1 MALNPIQILINAKDE
16 ASAVFGRLQT
26 KVAAVGVAIAGYF
39 GIKTFGSAVK
49 SAADFEAAM
58 SRVEAATGAS
68 GAELKALEKAA
79 SDAGANTKFKAVEAA
94 AALENLAKAGLDTT
108 QSIKTLGPVLNLAAA
123 ADVEL
128 ATAAEYVTKAVMGMG
143 LSFDD
148 AGRVADVLAMGASAT
163 NTSVAGLAQS
173 LSYAAPIAQSVGLTL
188 EQTTAIMGKM
198 ADAGIDAS
206 RSGTSLANILAQFS
220 DPSSAFKKELA
231 ALGITT
237 NDFNEALR
245 QLEAAGDK
253 GKNAIQSVGLNAGP
267 ALQSLINQGMGS
279 VDSLSQK
286 LRDAG
291 GSAAEAAKVMQNN
304 FNGSIDGL
312 ESSWENLK
320 KALAAP
326 VLPVLTQGINDL
338 ATAFRASVSDGTIGR
353 FGQIIKTAFENGIQ
367 GVKTFIA
374 SFDVEAIIAKF
385 QSWAASA
392 GDTFTKITQYAQTA
406 GGVVQVV
413 WGAMSTGANVVMAVI
428 YKVAEAFAGVASNV
442 QAGLAVLYEGMSK
455 ITFGPISAAYKKAA
469 DEIRISAGATGAV
482 TQAFAD
488 QAAAAFDRAAGSA
501 ETLRAGFGAL
511 AADATPTAE
520 AAKTV
525 AAAADTIAQS
535 AENAAQAQD
544 NQTQA
549 AIKNKAAAEDNA
561 AAIQLLLTQ
570 YADLVDKGDLKAA
583 EAVMGQVNERM
594 SAGATEAK
602 SSAQAIATLRQEYD
616 VLIAKGD
623 LQAAVQKLQEINQQ
637 LHATDGASA
646 AARAG
651 IATVGD
657 AFKLLGI
664 TSTEA
669 MRNTAKQSRAAYDVI
684 RDSGTASARDVREAF
699 RVAAQSAIDAAD
711 GIAPAWVQ
719 AEAAQRGYVVQVD
732 ESGKSVL
739 KLASEIKSATTAT
752 GNLQGAWRGV
762 GSAID
767 SAVAK
772 AKQLGTDGE
781 EIKDQISAA
790 NGGSFSAQAYA
801 QQAKDVQ
808 ELDAWWEQWSAD
820 YARKNAKLGGT
831 SISMSRYW
839 FEVQKAQYENARR
852 DLEMQDRIQ
861 QSAEV
866 RRGNAGT
873 GAAGQSGGGAT
884 YVSNITLPGGGGTRQ
899 LRFADAASQ
908 SAAEQLLRE
917 LAQAKGAAS

>member
-1 MALNPIQILINAKDE
+1 MALKPIQILINAKDE

-39 GIKTFGSAVK
+39 GIQAFGSAVK

-68 GAELKALEKAA
+68 GKELQALQKAA
-79 SDAGANTKFKAVEAA
+79 SDAGANTQFTASQAA
-94 AALENLAKAGLDTT
+94 NALENLAKAGLNST
-108 QSIKTLGPVLNLAAA
+108 QSVQALNPVLNLAAA

-148 AGRVADVLAMGASAT
+148 AGRVADVLAKGANAS
-163 NTSVAGLAQS
+163 NSSVTSLSEA
-173 LSYAAPIAQSVGLTL
+173 LSYAAPIAQTVGLTL
-188 EQTTAIMGKM
+188 EETTAIMGKL

-245 QLEAAGDK
+245 QLEASGDK
-253 GKNAIQSVGLNAGP
+253 GKNAIRAVGLEAGP
-267 ALQSLINQGMGS
+267 ALQSLLNQGMGS
-279 VDSLSQK
+279 VDALAEK
-286 LRDAG
+286 LRNAE
-291 GSAAEAAKVMQNN
+291 GSAAAAAKVMQDNLQ
-304 FNGSIDGL
+304 GSIKGL
-312 ESSWENLK
+312 GSAWESVQN
-320 KALAAP
+320 ALMTP
-326 VLPVLTQGINDL
+326 VLPVLTQGVDDL
-338 ATAFRASVSDGTIGR
+338 ANAFRASVSDGTIDR

-367 GVKTFIA
+367 GIKAFLA

-385 QSWAASA
+385 QAWAASA
-392 GDTFTKITQYAQTA
+392 GDTFGKIAQYAQTA

-442 QAGLAVLYEGMSK
+442 QSGIALILDGLAKV
-455 ITFGPISAAYKKAA
+455 TFGGLSASFKAAA

-482 TQAFAD
+482 AQAFSD

-520 AAKTV
+520 AVKTV
-525 AAAADTIAQS
+525 AAATDELAQS
-535 AENAAQAQD
+535 ADNAAQAQL

-549 AIKNKAAAEDNA
+549 ATNNQAAAASNA
-561 AAIQLLLTQ
+561 AA
-570 YADLVDKGDLKAA
+570 VAA
-583 EAVMGQVNERM
+583 
-594 SAGATEAK
+594 
-602 SSAQAIATLRQEYD
+602 LRQEYAE
-616 VLIAKGD
+616 LIARGD
-623 LQAAVQKLQEINQQ
+623 LTAAGQKLQEINQQ
-637 LHATDGASA
+637 LNATTGASA

-657 AFKLLGI
+657 AFKLLGL

-669 MRNTAKQSRAAYDVI
+669 LRNTAEQSRAAYDVI
-684 RDSGTASARDVREAF
+684 RESGTASARDVREAF
-699 RVAAQSAIDAAD
+699 RIAAQAAIDAAD
-711 GIAPAWVQ
+711 GVAPAWVR
-719 AEAAQRGYVVQVD
+719 AEAGMRGYAVQVD
-732 ESGKSVL
+732 QSGKAVL
-739 KLASEIKSATTAT
+739 KLASEINAATAAT

-781 EIKDQISAA
+781 EIKDQIGAA

-808 ELDAWWEQWSAD
+808 ELDAWWEEWSAD

-861 QSAEV
+861 QSAAV
-866 RRGNAGT
+866 RRGNAGS
-873 GAAGQSGGGAT
+873 GVAGQPGGSGGGAT

-908 SAAEQLLRE
+908 GAAEQLLRD

>member
-1 MALNPIQILINAKDE
+1 MAFKPLQIIIGAKDE

-26 KVAAVGVAIAGYF
+26 KIAAVGVAVAGYF
-39 GIKTFGSAVK
+39 GIKAFGGAVK

-68 GAELKALEKAA
+68 GKELEALKKAA
-79 SDAGANTKFKAVEAA
+79 SDAGANTQFTASQAA
-94 AALENLAKAGLDTT
+94 NALENLAKAGLSST
-108 QSIKTLGPVLNLAAA
+108 QSVQALNPVLNLAAA

-148 AGRVADVLAMGASAT
+148 AGRVADVLAKGANAT
-163 NTSVAGLAQS
+163 NSSVTSLSEA
-173 LSYAAPIAQSVGLTL
+173 LSYAAPIAQTVGLTL
-188 EQTTAIMGKM
+188 EETTAIMGKL

-245 QLEAAGDK
+245 QLEASGDK
-253 GKNAIQSVGLNAGP
+253 GKAAILAVGLNAGP
-267 ALQSLINQGMGS
+267 ALQSLLNQGMGS
-279 VDSLSQK
+279 VDALAEK
-286 LRDAG
+286 LRNAE
-291 GSAAEAAKVMQNN
+291 GSAAAAAKVMQDNLQ
-304 FNGSIDGL
+304 GSMKGL
-312 ESSWENLK
+312 GSAWEAVET
-320 KALAAP
+320 ALMTP
-326 VLPVLTQGINDL
+326 VLPVLTQGITDL
-338 ATAFRASVSDGTIGR
+338 ANAFRASVSDGTIGR

-367 GVKTFIA
+367 GIKTFLA

-385 QSWAASA
+385 QAWAASA
-392 GDTFTKITQYAQTA
+392 GDTFGKIVQYAQTA

-442 QAGLAVLYEGMSK
+442 QSGIALILDGLAKV
-455 ITFGPISAAYKKAA
+455 TFGGLSASFKAAA
-469 DEIRISAGATGAV
+469 DEIRLSAGATGAV
-482 TQAFAD
+482 AQAFSD
-488 QAAAAFDRAAGSA
+488 QAAAAFDRAAGGA

-520 AAKTV
+520 AVKTV
-525 AAAADTIAQS
+525 AAAADELAQS
-535 AENAAQAQD
+535 ADNAAQAQL

-549 AIKNKAAAEDNA
+549 AINHQAAMA
-561 AAIQLLLTQ
+561 
-570 YADLVDKGDLKAA
+570 
-583 EAVMGQVNERM
+583 
-594 SAGATEAK
+594 
-602 SSAQAIATLRQEYD
+602 SSATSVAALRQEYAD
-616 VLIAKGD
+616 LIARGD
-623 LQAAVQKLQEINQQ
+623 LTAAGQKLQEINRH
-637 LHATDGASA
+637 LGESNDAVAKA
-646 AARAG
+646 KAG

-664 TSTEA
+664 TSSDA
-669 MRNTAKQSRAAYDVI
+669 LKNTAIQARAAFEKVKE
-684 RDSGTASARDVREAF
+684 SGSSTARDMREAF
-699 RVAAQSAIDAAD
+699 RVTAQAIINANDGQADSWVRSQAAAH
-711 GIAPAWVQ
+711 
-719 AEAAQRGYVVQVD
+719 GYVLQVD

-739 KLASEIKSATTAT
+739 KLASEINNATDAT
-752 GNLQGAWRGV
+752 GKLQGAWRGV

-781 EIKDQISAA
+781 EIKDQIGAA

-861 QSAEV
+861 QSAAT
-866 RRGNAGT
+866 RRGNADP
-873 GAAGQSGGGAT
+873 GAAGQPGGSGGGAT

-899 LRFADAASQ
+899 VRFADAASQ

>member
-1 MALNPIQILINAKDE
+1 MAFKPLQIIIGAKDE

-26 KVAAVGVAIAGYF
+26 KIAAVGVAVAGYF
-39 GIKTFGSAVK
+39 GIKTFGGAVK

-68 GAELKALEKAA
+68 GKELEALKKAA
-79 SDAGANTKFKAVEAA
+79 SDAGANTQFTASQAA
-94 AALENLAKAGLDTT
+94 NALENLAKAGLSST
-108 QSIKTLGPVLNLAAA
+108 QSVQALNPVLNLAAA

-148 AGRVADVLAMGASAT
+148 AGRVADVLAKGANAT
-163 NTSVAGLAQS
+163 NSSVTSLSEA
-173 LSYAAPIAQSVGLTL
+173 LSYAAPIAQTVGLTL
-188 EQTTAIMGKM
+188 EETTAIMGKL

-245 QLEAAGDK
+245 QLEASGDK
-253 GKNAIQSVGLNAGP
+253 GKAAILAVGLSAGP
-267 ALQSLINQGMGS
+267 ALQSLLNQGMGS
-279 VDSLSQK
+279 VDALADK
-286 LRDAG
+286 LRNAE
-291 GSAAEAAKVMQNN
+291 GSAAAAAKVMQDNLQ
-304 FNGSIDGL
+304 GSIKGL
-312 ESSWENLK
+312 GSAWEAVET
-320 KALAAP
+320 ALMTP
-326 VLPVLTQGINDL
+326 VLPVLTQGVTDL
-338 ATAFRASVSDGTIGR
+338 ANAFRASVSDGTIDR

-385 QSWAASA
+385 QALAASA

-442 QAGLAVLYEGMSK
+442 QSGIALILDGLAKV
-455 ITFGPISAAYKKAA
+455 TFGGLSASFKAAA

-488 QAAAAFDRAAGSA
+488 QAAAAFDRAAGGA
-501 ETLRAGFGAL
+501 ETLRAGFSAL
-511 AADATPTAE
+511 AVDSTPTAE

-535 AENAAQAQD
+535 AENAAQAQA

-549 AIKNKAAAEDNA
+549 AINNQAANASNA
-561 AAIQLLLTQ
+561 AAVAALRSE
-570 YADLVDKGDLKAA
+570 YADLVARGDLTAA
-583 EAVMGQVNERM
+583 G
-594 SAGATEAK
+594 
-602 SSAQAIATLRQEYD
+602 
-616 VLIAKGD
+616 
-623 LQAAVQKLQEINQQ
+623 QKLQEINQQ
-637 LHATDGASA
+637 LHATAGASA

-669 MRNTAKQSRAAYDVI
+669 MRNTAEQSHAAYEVV
-684 RDSGTASARDVREAF
+684 RESGTASARDVREAF
-699 RVAAQSAIDAAD
+699 FKAAQAAIDAAD
-711 GIAPAWVQ
+711 GVAPAWVR
-719 AEAAQRGYVVQVD
+719 AEAGMRGYAVQVD
-732 ESGKSVL
+732 QSGKTVL
-739 KLASEIKSATTAT
+739 KLASEINAATDAT
-752 GNLQGAWRGV
+752 GNLQGAWNGV
-762 GSAID
+762 GAAIED
-767 SAVAK
+767 AAEKAKRLKKESDDAAEAAEAADRERRRLAAVKIDTQRETYEQAKASGLSESQALAVMNEFWQNGNKVGWNTGGYGETWGYLVAK
-772 AKQLGTDGE
+772 KIDELVLANAKQRAAE
-781 EIKDQISAA
+781 EARGPTQPITTPTTTQQP
-790 NGGSFSAQAYA
+790 GG
-801 QQAKDVQ
+801 
-808 ELDAWWEQWSAD
+808 
-820 YARKNAKLGGT
+820 
-831 SISMSRYW
+831 
-839 FEVQKAQYENARR
+839 
-852 DLEMQDRIQ
+852 
-861 QSAEV
+861 
-866 RRGNAGT
+866 
-873 GAAGQSGGGAT
+873 GGGAT
-884 YVSNITLPGGGGTRQ
+884 YVSNITLPGGKTAQ
-899 LRFADAASQ
+899 VRFADAASQ

-917 LAQAKGAAS
+917 LAQAKGVAS

>member
-1 MALNPIQILINAKDE
+1 MALKPIQILINAKDE

-39 GIKTFGSAVK
+39 GIQLFKDAVQ

-68 GAELKALEKAA
+68 GKELQALQKAA
-79 SDAGANTKFKAVEAA
+79 SDAGANTQFTASQAA
-94 AALENLAKAGLDTT
+94 NALENLAKAGLNST
-108 QSIKTLGPVLNLAAA
+108 QSVQALNPVLSLAAA

-148 AGRVADVLAMGASAT
+148 AGRVADVLAKGANAS
-163 NTSVAGLAQS
+163 NTSVSGLAEA
-173 LSYAAPIAQSVGLTL
+173 LSYTAPIAQTAGVSL
-188 EQTTAIMGKM
+188 EETVAIIGKL
-198 ADAGIDAS
+198 ADSGIDAS
-206 RSGTSLANILAQFS
+206 RAGTALNSILAQFS
-220 DPSSAFKKELA
+220 DPSSSFKKELA

-245 QLEAAGDK
+245 QLEASGDK
-253 GKNAIQSVGLNAGP
+253 GKNAIRAVGLEAGP
-267 ALQSLINQGMGS
+267 ALQSLLNQGMGS
-279 VDSLSQK
+279 VDALAEK
-286 LRDAG
+286 LRNAE
-291 GSAAEAAKVMQNN
+291 GSAAAAAKVMQDNLQ
-304 FNGSIDGL
+304 GSIKGL
-312 ESSWENLK
+312 GSAWESVQNTLMT
-320 KALAAP
+320 P
-326 VLPVLTQGINDL
+326 VLPVLTQGVNDL
-338 ATAFRASVSDGTIGR
+338 ANAFRASVSDGTIDR

-374 SFDVEAIIAKF
+374 SFDIEAIVAKF
-385 QSWAASA
+385 QTFATSA
-392 GDTFTKITQYAQTA
+392 GDTFGKIVQYAQTA

-442 QAGLAVLYEGMSK
+442 QSGIALILDGLAKV
-455 ITFGPISAAYKKAA
+455 TFGGLSASFKAAA

-482 TQAFAD
+482 AQAFSD

-511 AADATPTAE
+511 AADSTPTAE
-520 AAKTV
+520 AVKTV
-525 AAAADTIAQS
+525 AAATDELAQS
-535 AENAAQAQD
+535 AESTAQAQL
-544 NQTQA
+544 NQLQA
-549 AIKNKAAAEDNA
+549 AINHQAAMASSATSVA
-561 AAIQLLLTQ
+561 ALRQE
-570 YADLVDKGDLKAA
+570 YADLVARGDLTAA
-583 EAVMGQVNERM
+583 G
-594 SAGATEAK
+594 
-602 SSAQAIATLRQEYD
+602 
-616 VLIAKGD
+616 
-623 LQAAVQKLQEINQQ
+623 QKLQEINQQ
-637 LHATDGASA
+637 LNATTGASA

-669 MRNTAKQSRAAYDVI
+669 LRNTAEQSRAAYDVI
-684 RDSGTASARDVREAF
+684 RESGTASARDVREAF
-699 RVAAQSAIDAAD
+699 RIAAQAAIDAAD
-711 GIAPAWVQ
+711 GIAPAWVR
-719 AEAAQRGYVVQVD
+719 AEAAQRGYVVQVN
-732 ESGKSVL
+732 ESGKSVI
-739 KLASEIKSATTAT
+739 KLASEINNATAAT

-767 SAVAK
+767 SAAAK

-852 DLEMQDRIQ
+852 DLEMQERIQ
-861 QSAEV
+861 QSAAV

-873 GAAGQSGGGAT
+873 GAAGQPGGSGGGAT

-908 SAAEQLLRE
+908 GAAEQLLRD

>member
-1 MALNPIQILINAKDE
+1 MALKPIQILINAKDE

-26 KVAAVGVAIAGYF
+26 KIAAVGVAVAGYF
-39 GIKTFGSAVK
+39 GIQAFDSAVK

-68 GAELKALEKAA
+68 GKELEALKKAA
-79 SDAGANTKFKAVEAA
+79 SDAGANTQFTASQAA
-94 AALENLAKAGLDTT
+94 NALENLAKAGLSST
-108 QSIKTLGPVLNLAAA
+108 QSVQALNPVLSLAAA

-148 AGRVADVLAMGASAT
+148 AGRVADVLAKGANAT
-163 NTSVAGLAQS
+163 NSSVTSLSEA
-173 LSYAAPIAQSVGLTL
+173 LSYAAPIAQTVGLTL
-188 EQTTAIMGKM
+188 EETTAIMGKL

-220 DPSSAFKKELA
+220 DPASAFKKELA

-245 QLEAAGDK
+245 QLEASGDK
-253 GKNAIQSVGLNAGP
+253 GKNAILAVGLNAGP
-267 ALQSLINQGMGS
+267 ALQSLLNQGMGS
-279 VDSLSQK
+279 VDALAEK
-286 LRDAG
+286 LRNAE
-291 GSAAEAAKVMQNN
+291 GSAAAAAKVMQDNLQ
-304 FNGSIDGL
+304 GSIKGL
-312 ESSWENLK
+312 GSAWESVQN
-320 KALAAP
+320 ALMTP
-326 VLPVLTQGINDL
+326 VLPVLTQGITDL
-338 ATAFRASVSDGTIGR
+338 ANAFRASVSDGTIDR

-385 QSWAASA
+385 QAWAASA
-392 GDTFTKITQYAQTA
+392 GDTFAKITQYAQTA

-442 QAGLAVLYEGMSK
+442 QSGIALILDGLAKV
-455 ITFGPISAAYKKAA
+455 TFGGLSASFKAAA

-488 QAAAAFDRAAGSA
+488 QAAAAFDRAAGGA
-501 ETLRAGFGAL
+501 ETLRAGFSAL
-511 AADATPTAE
+511 AVDSAPTAE

-535 AENAAQAQD
+535 AENAAQAQA

-549 AIKNKAAAEDNA
+549 AINNQAATASNA
-561 AAIQLLLTQ
+561 AAVAALRSE
-570 YADLVDKGDLKAA
+570 YADLVARGDLTAA
-583 EAVMGQVNERM
+583 G
-594 SAGATEAK
+594 
-602 SSAQAIATLRQEYD
+602 
-616 VLIAKGD
+616 
-623 LQAAVQKLQEINQQ
+623 QKLQEINQK
-637 LHATDGASA
+637 LHATAGASA
-646 AARAG
+646 AASAG

-657 AFKLLGI
+657 AFKLLGL

-669 MRNTAKQSRAAYDVI
+669 MRNTAEQSRAAYDVI
-684 RDSGTASARDVREAF
+684 RESGTASARDVREAF
-699 RVAAQSAIDAAD
+699 RIAAQAAIDAAD
-711 GIAPAWVQ
+711 GVAPAWVR
-719 AEAAQRGYVVQVD
+719 AEAGMRGYAVQVD
-732 ESGKSVL
+732 QSGKSVL
-739 KLASEIKSATTAT
+739 KLASEINAATAAT

-781 EIKDQISAA
+781 EIKDQIGAA

-852 DLEMQDRIQ
+852 DLEMQERIQ
-861 QSAEV
+861 QSAAV

-873 GAAGQSGGGAT
+873 GAAGQPGGSGGGAT

-899 LRFADAASQ
+899 LRFADANSQ

>member
-1 MALNPIQILINAKDE
+1 MALKPIQILINAKDE

-39 GIKTFGSAVK
+39 GIQAFGSAVK

-68 GAELKALEKAA
+68 GKELQALQKAA
-79 SDAGANTKFKAVEAA
+79 SDAGANTQFTASQAA
-94 AALENLAKAGLDTT
+94 NALENLAKAGLNST
-108 QSIKTLGPVLNLAAA
+108 QSVQALNPVLNLAAA

-148 AGRVADVLAMGASAT
+148 AGRVADVLAKGANAS
-163 NTSVAGLAQS
+163 NSSVTSLSEA
-173 LSYAAPIAQSVGLTL
+173 LSYAAPIAKTVGLTL
-188 EQTTAIMGKM
+188 EETTAIMGKL

-245 QLEAAGDK
+245 QLEASGDK
-253 GKNAIQSVGLNAGP
+253 GKNAILAVGLNAGP
-267 ALQSLINQGMGS
+267 ALQSLLNQGMGS
-279 VDSLSQK
+279 VDALAEK
-286 LRDAG
+286 LRNAE
-291 GSAAEAAKVMQNN
+291 GSAAAAAKVMQDNLQ
-304 FNGSIDGL
+304 GSVKGL
-312 ESSWENLK
+312 GSAWESVQN
-320 KALAAP
+320 ALMTP

-338 ATAFRASVSDGTIGR
+338 ANAFRASVSDGTIGR

-367 GVKTFIA
+367 GVTTFIA

-385 QSWAASA
+385 QAWAASA

-442 QAGLAVLYEGMSK
+442 QSGIALILDGLAKV
-455 ITFGPISAAYKKAA
+455 TFGGLSASFKAAA

-488 QAAAAFDRAAGSA
+488 QAAAAFDRAADGA

-511 AADATPTAE
+511 AADSTPTAE
-520 AAKTV
+520 AAKKV

-535 AENAAQAQD
+535 AENAAQAQA

-549 AIKNKAAAEDNA
+549 AINNQAATASNA
-561 AAIQLLLTQ
+561 AAVAALRQE
-570 YADLVDKGDLKAA
+570 YADLVARGDLTAA
-583 EAVMGQVNERM
+583 G
-594 SAGATEAK
+594 
-602 SSAQAIATLRQEYD
+602 
-616 VLIAKGD
+616 
-623 LQAAVQKLQEINQQ
+623 QKLQEINQQ
-637 LHATDGASA
+637 LHATVGVSA

-651 IATVGD
+651 IATVDD
-657 AFKLLGI
+657 AFKLLGL

-669 MRNTAKQSRAAYDVI
+669 LRNTAEQSRAAYDVI
-684 RDSGTASARDVREAF
+684 RESGTASARDVREAF
-699 RVAAQSAIDAAD
+699 RIAAQAAIDAAD
-711 GIAPAWVQ
+711 GIAPAWVR
-719 AEAAQRGYVVQVD
+719 AEAAQRGYVVQVN
-732 ESGKSVL
+732 ESGKSVI
-739 KLASEIKSATTAT
+739 KLASEINNAAAAT

-781 EIKDQISAA
+781 EIKDQIGAA

-808 ELDAWWEQWSAD
+808 ELDAWWEAWSAD

-852 DLEMQDRIQ
+852 DIQMQERIQ

-866 RRGNAGT
+866 RRGNAGA
-873 GAAGQSGGGAT
+873 GAAGQSGGSGGGAT

-899 LRFADAASQ
+899 LRFADANSQ
-908 SAAEQLLRE
+908 SAAEQLLRD

>member
-1 MALNPIQILINAKDE
+1 MALKPIQILINAKDE

-39 GIKTFGSAVK
+39 GIQLFKDAVQ

-68 GAELKALEKAA
+68 GKELQALQKAA
-79 SDAGANTKFKAVEAA
+79 SDAGANTQFTASQAA
-94 AALENLAKAGLDTT
+94 NALENLAKAGLSST
-108 QSIKTLGPVLNLAAA
+108 QSVQALNPVLNLAAA

-148 AGRVADVLAMGASAT
+148 AGRVADVLAKGANAT
-163 NTSVAGLAQS
+163 NSSVTSLSEA
-173 LSYAAPIAQSVGLTL
+173 LSYAAPIAQTVGLTL
-188 EQTTAIMGKM
+188 EETTAIMGKL

-245 QLEAAGDK
+245 QLEASGDK
-253 GKNAIQSVGLNAGP
+253 GKNAILAVGLSAGP
-267 ALQSLINQGMGS
+267 ALQSLLNQGMGS
-279 VDSLSQK
+279 VDALAEK
-286 LRDAG
+286 LRNAE
-291 GSAAEAAKVMQNN
+291 GSAAAAAKVMQDNLQ
-304 FNGSIDGL
+304 GSIKGL
-312 ESSWENLK
+312 GSAWESVQN
-320 KALAAP
+320 ALMTP

-338 ATAFRASVSDGTIGR
+338 ANAFRASVSDGTIDR
-353 FGQIIKTAFENGIQ
+353 FGQIIKTAFESGTQ

-385 QSWAASA
+385 QAWAASA
-392 GDTFTKITQYAQTA
+392 GDTFGKIAQYAQTA

-442 QAGLAVLYEGMSK
+442 QSGIALILDGLAKV
-455 ITFGPISAAYKKAA
+455 TFGGLSASFKAAA

-488 QAAAAFDRAAGSA
+488 QAAAAFDRAAGGA
-501 ETLRAGFGAL
+501 ETLRAGFSAL
-511 AADATPTAE
+511 AADSTPTAE
-520 AAKTV
+520 DAKTV

-535 AENAAQAQD
+535 AENAAQAQA

-549 AIKNKAAAEDNA
+549 AINNQAATASNA
-561 AAIQLLLTQ
+561 AAVAALRSE
-570 YADLVDKGDLKAA
+570 YADLVARGDLTAA
-583 EAVMGQVNERM
+583 G
-594 SAGATEAK
+594 
-602 SSAQAIATLRQEYD
+602 
-616 VLIAKGD
+616 
-623 LQAAVQKLQEINQQ
+623 QKLQEINQQ
-637 LHATDGASA
+637 LHATTGASA

-669 MRNTAKQSRAAYDVI
+669 LRNTAEQSRAAYDVI
-684 RDSGTASARDVREAF
+684 RESGTASARDVREAF
-699 RVAAQSAIDAAD
+699 RIAAQAAIDAAD
-711 GIAPAWVQ
+711 GVAPAWVR
-719 AEAAQRGYVVQVD
+719 AEAGMRGYAVQVD
-732 ESGKSVL
+732 QSGKTVL
-739 KLASEIKSATTAT
+739 KLASEINAATAAT

-781 EIKDQISAA
+781 EIKDQIGAA

-808 ELDAWWEQWSAD
+808 ELDAWWEEWSAD

-861 QSAEV
+861 QSAAT
-866 RRGNAGT
+866 RRGNAGP
-873 GAAGQSGGGAT
+873 GAAGQPGGSGGAT

-899 LRFADAASQ
+899 VRFADAASQ